1 MGLSWGV
8 ARDFARFKSRRAGN
22 RKGWA
27 LMQLSSPMNM
37 VASPL
42 CPWLKR
48 YPSGRGS
55 SLAIR
60 WEQRGFRTLKGLFVI
75 NKSKEMTKMKTAAIA
90 VALAI
95 GLSLSGAYAQNAND
109 RPGMTAPQEGT
120 MSQPNQPGTM
130 SNPQRA
136 PQTTGANPGNTKS
149 MDEQAGG
156 NNQAVERN
164 PGGAPIGSKTNP
176 SPR

>member
-1 MGLSWGV
+1 MS
-8 ARDFARFKSRRAGN
+8 
-22 RKGWA
+22 
-27 LMQLSSPMNM
+27 
-37 VASPL
+37 
-42 CPWLKR
+42 
-48 YPSGRGS
+48 
-55 SLAIR
+55 
-60 WEQRGFRTLKGLFVI
+60 
-75 NKSKEMTKMKTAAIA
+75 KMKTAVIA
-90 VALAI
+90 ATLAL
-95 GLSLSGAYAQNAND
+95 GLGLSGAYAQNAND

-120 MSQPNQPGTM
+120 TTQPNQPGSMSNPQT

-164 PGGAPIGSKTNP
+164 PDGAPIGSKTNP

>member
-1 MGLSWGV
+1 M
-8 ARDFARFKSRRAGN
+8 
-22 RKGWA
+22 
-27 LMQLSSPMNM
+27 P
-37 VASPL
+37 
-42 CPWLKR
+42 
-48 YPSGRGS
+48 
-55 SLAIR
+55 
-60 WEQRGFRTLKGLFVI
+60 
-75 NKSKEMTKMKTAAIA
+75 KMKTAVIA
-90 VALAI
+90 STLAL
-95 GLSLSGAYAQNAND
+95 GLGLSGAYAQNAND

-120 MSQPNQPGTM
+120 MTQPNQPGSM

-164 PGGAPIGSKTNP
+164 PDGAPVGSKTNP

>member
-1 MGLSWGV
+1 
-8 ARDFARFKSRRAGN
+8 
-22 RKGWA
+22 
-27 LMQLSSPMNM
+27 
-37 VASPL
+37 
-42 CPWLKR
+42 
-48 YPSGRGS
+48 
-55 SLAIR
+55 
-60 WEQRGFRTLKGLFVI
+60 
-75 NKSKEMTKMKTAAIA
+75 MKTTAISVA
-90 VALAI
+90 ALAI

-120 MSQPNQPGTM
+120 MNQPNQPGSM

-136 PQTTGANPGNTKS
+136 PQTTGANPGNTKT

-164 PGGAPIGSKTNP
+164 PDGSPSGSKANP

>member
-1 MGLSWGV
+1 
-8 ARDFARFKSRRAGN
+8 
-22 RKGWA
+22 
-27 LMQLSSPMNM
+27 
-37 VASPL
+37 
-42 CPWLKR
+42 
-48 YPSGRGS
+48 
-55 SLAIR
+55 
-60 WEQRGFRTLKGLFVI
+60 
-75 NKSKEMTKMKTAAIA
+75 MTTMKTAAIA
-90 VALAI
+90 AAALAL

-120 MSQPNQPGTM
+120 TTQPNQPGSMSNPQM

-164 PGGAPIGSKTNP
+164 PDGAPIGSKTNP

>member
-1 MGLSWGV
+1 
-8 ARDFARFKSRRAGN
+8 
-22 RKGWA
+22 
-27 LMQLSSPMNM
+27 
-37 VASPL
+37 
-42 CPWLKR
+42 
-48 YPSGRGS
+48 
-55 SLAIR
+55 
-60 WEQRGFRTLKGLFVI
+60 
-75 NKSKEMTKMKTAAIA
+75 MKTAVITATL
-90 VALAI
+90 AL
-95 GLSLSGAYAQNAND
+95 GLGLSGAYAQNAND

-120 MSQPNQPGTM
+120 TTQPNQPGSMSNPQM

-164 PGGAPIGSKTNP
+164 PDGAPIGSKTNP

>member
-1 MGLSWGV
+1 LS
-8 ARDFARFKSRRAGN
+8 
-22 RKGWA
+22 
-27 LMQLSSPMNM
+27 
-37 VASPL
+37 
-42 CPWLKR
+42 
-48 YPSGRGS
+48 
-55 SLAIR
+55 
-60 WEQRGFRTLKGLFVI
+60 VI
-75 NKSKEMTKMKTAAIA
+75 KTSEGMPKMKTAVIA
-90 VALAI
+90 STLAL
-95 GLSLSGAYAQNAND
+95 GLGLSGAYAQNAND

-120 MSQPNQPGTM
+120 MTQPNQPGSM

-164 PGGAPIGSKTNP
+164 PDGAPIGSKTNP

>member
-1 MGLSWGV
+1 MIEV
-8 ARDFARFKSRRAGN
+8 AYFFRN
-22 RKGWA
+22 
-27 LMQLSSPMNM
+27 QLPHPFRN
-37 VASPL
+37 
-42 CPWLKR
+42 

-60 WEQRGFRTLKGLFVI
+60 WEQRGFRTLKGLFVV

-120 MSQPNQPGTM
+120 MSQPNQPGSM

>member
-1 MGLSWGV
+1 M
-8 ARDFARFKSRRAGN
+8 
-22 RKGWA
+22 
-27 LMQLSSPMNM
+27 
-37 VASPL
+37 
-42 CPWLKR
+42 
-48 YPSGRGS
+48 
-55 SLAIR
+55 
-60 WEQRGFRTLKGLFVI
+60 EQRGIRALKWLFVI
-75 NKSKEMTKMKTAAIA
+75 NNSEGVPKIKTAAIT
-90 VALAI
+90 VALAL

-120 MSQPNQPGTM
+120 MSQPNQPGSM

-136 PQTTGANPGNTKS
+136 PQTTGANPGSTKS

-164 PGGAPIGSKTNP
+164 PDGAPIGSKTNP